1 MKLFLILCF
10 ALLIVTIGC
19 ETREQAM
26 QKREGNALAGSLE
39 AAAYMAEVENVRRLI
54 SEGANVNTKFS
65 DGGTPLFSAVARI
78 ITERNHPRLIKR
90 RREVIKVLLEAG
102 ADPNVE
108 KKGKNLIETAGE
120 GGDDEINRML
130 EEAAARRKAV

>member
-1 MKLFLILCF
+1 MKLFLILCL
-10 ALLIVTIGC
+10 ALLIVTTGC

-26 QKREGNALAGSLE
+26 QKREGSALAGSLE

-65 DGGTPLFSAVARI
+65 DGGTPLFSAIARI
-78 ITERNHPRLIKR
+78 PAERNKRDLIER

-102 ADPNVE
+102 ANPNVE
-108 KKGKNLIETAGE
+108 KNGKNLIEIAGE
-120 GGDDEINRML
+120 GGDEEINRML
-130 EEAAARRKAV
+130 EEAAVRRKAV

>member
-26 QKREGNALAGSLE
+26 QKREGNASAGSLE

-65 DGGTPLFSAVARI
+65 DGGTPLFSAVQRI
-78 ITERNHPRLIKR
+78 VTERNHPRLIKQ

-108 KKGKNLIETAGE
+108 KNGEKLIETARE

>member
-26 QKREGNALAGSLE
+26 QKREGNASAGSLE

-54 SEGANVNTKFS
+54 SEGADVNTKFS
-65 DGGTPLFSAVARI
+65 DGGTPLFSAIERI
-78 ITERNHPRLIKR
+78 LAERNKRDLIKR

-102 ADPNVE
+102 ANPNVE
-108 KKGKNLIETAGE
+108 KNGKNLIETAGE
-120 GGDDEINRML
+120 GGDEEINRML
-130 EEAAARRKAV
+130 EEAAARRKVV

>member
-54 SEGANVNTKFS
+54 SEGANVNTKFT

-108 KKGKNLIETAGE
+108 KNGEKLVETARE

>member
-130 EEAAARRKAV
+130 EEAAAKRKAV

>member
-26 QKREGNALAGSLE
+26 QKREGNALEGSLE

-65 DGGTPLFSAVARI
+65 GGGTPLFSAIARI
-78 ITERNHPRLIKR
+78 PAERNKRDLIER

-108 KKGKNLIETAGE
+108 KNGKNLIETAGE
-120 GGDDEINRML
+120 GGDEEINRML
-130 EEAAARRKAV
+130 EETAARRKAV

>member
-1 MKLFLILCF
+1 MKLFLILCLTF
-10 ALLIVTIGC
+10 LIVTIGC

-26 QKREGNALAGSLE
+26 QKREGSALAGSLE
-39 AAAYMAEVENVRRLI
+39 AAAYMAEVENVQRLI
-54 SEGANVNTKFS
+54 SAGANVNAKFT
-65 DGGTPLFSAVARI
+65 DGGTPLFSAVQRI

-108 KKGKNLIETAGE
+108 KNGKNLIETAGE

>member
-1 MKLFLILCF
+1 MKLFLILCL

-26 QKREGNALAGSLE
+26 QKREGNTLQGSLE

-65 DGGTPLFSAVARI
+65 DGGTPLFSAVQRI
-78 ITERNHPRLIKR
+78 VTERNHPRLIKR

-102 ADPNVE
+102 ANPNVE
-108 KKGKNLIETAGE
+108 KNGQKLIETAGE
-120 GGDDEINRML
+120 GGDEEINRML
-130 EEAAARRKAV
+130 EEAAARSKAV

>member
-10 ALLIVTIGC
+10 AILVLTTAC

-26 QKREGNALAGSLE
+26 QKREGSALAGSLE

-108 KKGKNLIETAGE
+108 KKGKNLIETARE

-130 EEAAARRKAV
+130 EEAAAKRKAV

>member
-26 QKREGNALAGSLE
+26 QKREGSALAGSLE

-78 ITERNHPRLIKR
+78 ITERNHPRLINR

-108 KKGKNLIETAGE
+108 KNGKNLIETAGE

>member
-26 QKREGNALAGSLE
+26 QKREGGALEGSLE

-65 DGGTPLFSAVARI
+65 DGGTPLFSAAARI

-108 KKGKNLIETAGE
+108 KNGKNLIETAGE
-120 GGDDEINRML
+120 GGDEVINRML
-130 EEAAARRKAV
+130 EEAARRKAA

>member
-19 ETREQAM
+19 ETREQIM
-26 QKREGNALAGSLE
+26 QKREGNASAGSLE

-65 DGGTPLFSAVARI
+65 DGGTPLFSAVQRI
-78 ITERNHPRLIKR
+78 VTERNQPRLIKR
-90 RREVIKVLLEAG
+90 RREVIRVLLEAG
-102 ADPNVE
+102 ANPNVE
-108 KKGKNLIETAGE
+108 KNGQKLIETARE
-120 GGDDEINRML
+120 GGDEEINRML
-130 EEAAARRKAV
+130 EEAAARSKAV